1 MNICNDL
8 GSNVMSIPCD
18 LRFLGLTYL
27 KKSLEILQFESEG
40 TLQKSIYNG
49 SKDSAVKLEEFIDSV
64 FGSYSES

>member
-1 MNICNDL
+1 MIWV
-8 GSNVMSIPCD
+8 VMSCGYLVIFV
-18 LRFLGLTYL
+18 FLGLTYL